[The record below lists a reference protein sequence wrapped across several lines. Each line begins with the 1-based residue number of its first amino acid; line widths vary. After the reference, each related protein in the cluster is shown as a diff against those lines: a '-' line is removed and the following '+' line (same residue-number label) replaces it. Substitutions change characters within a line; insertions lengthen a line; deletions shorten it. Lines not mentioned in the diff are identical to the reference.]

1 MEDQIKNEGG
11 TPPTPEEAAR
21 IAAVEAR
28 RIADRDR
35 KRDQRAREKLARESA
50 PGFQKRLRDESE
62 AEATR
67 RQAYDRRQR
76 EILIVSELTL
86 PISPDEEL
94 AETPGK
100 SYWLD
105 YFLPELEIFIAENQR
120 ASAGS
125 WELFYYWLSETD
137 AGRRVLEFYGVP
149 PLAIPDVMLSDHK
162 YYWTLVHQPNGGPIP
177 VFVNLTPEERD
188 AVAALKQVWDAGRKA
203 RQGWKP

>member
-1 MEDQIKNEGG
+1 MEDQIKTEGG

-35 KRDQRAREKLARESA
+35 KRDQRAREKLAREST

-67 RQAYDRRQR
+67 RQTQERLGR
-76 EILIVSELTL
+76 ESLILAELSQ

-94 AETPGK
+94 SEAPGK

-105 YFLPELEIFIAENQR
+105 YFLPELEIFITENQR

-125 WELFYYWLSETD
+125 WEQFYYRLSETE
-137 AGRRVLEFYGVP
+137 AGRRTLEFYGVP
-149 PLAIPDVMLSDHK
+149 LLAIPDVILSDHK
-162 YYWTLVHQPNGGPIP
+162 FHWALVHQPSGGPIP

-188 AVAALKQVWDAGRKA
+188 TVAALKQVWDAGRKA